1 MELRL
6 VNETR
11 TIVLAQAGMQANQ
24 FACVI
29 DHTGNIT
36 NFTENHT
43 GKSFFFPQDSRLKNY
58 VLVCKSSIDFIE
70 VFIPY
75 NELQFFDWPGIVVH
89 SPAGLMDIAHGLV
102 ILVHRNIQVTTI
114 TIDYI
119 QLCQGFEC

>member
-24 FACVI
+24 FASVI
-29 DHTGNIT
+29 DHAGNIT

-58 VLVCKSSIDFIE
+58 VLACKSSIDFIE

-75 NELQFFDWPGIVVH
+75 NELQFFD
-89 SPAGLMDIAHGLV
+89 
-102 ILVHRNIQVTTI
+102 
-114 TIDYI
+114 
-119 QLCQGFEC
+119 